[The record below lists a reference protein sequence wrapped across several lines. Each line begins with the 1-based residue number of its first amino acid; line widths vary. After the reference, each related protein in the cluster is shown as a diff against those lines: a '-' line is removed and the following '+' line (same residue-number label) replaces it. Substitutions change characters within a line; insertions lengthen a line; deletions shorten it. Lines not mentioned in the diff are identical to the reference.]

1 MTCKEFRVYLETS
14 IPSGLSG
21 SGKASEHIRICA
33 ECRGLFEVQLE
44 VARHLGVARDS
55 APQVPGSLD
64 AAVLA
69 NYRRHIIEQGA
80 RGYPVLWRRRIAPKA
95 LVWSVA
101 AVAGLLM
108 AGLLTFAVKRNA
120 NTTARPHAVEL
131 AKGPQSLNPSTTNT
145 AVLGKNK
152 IRPRTANADAPKVRR
167 AQPAVSATATPSLS
181 DGFRSLMYCDQMSC
195 AEAMQV
201 IRVQL
206 PDSFAEPM
214 RTSASTNGVVF
225 ADVLV
230 GPDGIARGIRIVE

>member
-1 MTCKEFRVYLETS
+1 MNCKEFRSVLETS
-14 IPSGLSG
+14 ITSDVS
-21 SGKASEHIRICA
+21 SSADASEHISACA

-55 APQVPGSLD
+55 TPQVPTSLD

-69 NYRRHIIEQGA
+69 NYRQHITEQGA
-80 RGYPVLWRRRIAPKA
+80 RSYPVSLRERIAPKA
-95 LVWSVA
+95 LAWSVT
-101 AVAGLLM
+101 AVAGLLII
-108 AGLLTFAVKRNA
+108 GLLTFAVKRNT
-120 NTTARPHAVEL
+120 NTTIPSHAVEL
-131 AKGPQSLNPSTTNT
+131 AKTPKPLNPSTTNT

-152 IRPRTANADAPKVRR
+152 IKPRTASADAHKVRR
-167 AQPAVSATATPSLS
+167 AQPAVSANATPSLS

-206 PDSFAEPM
+206 ANSFAEPM
-214 RTSASTNGVVF
+214 QTSASNNGVVF

-230 GPDGIARGIRIVE
+230 GRDGIARGIRIVE